1 MIAPPSIPRWRSL
14 ALTAEERRRHF
25 ASGQFSLQAPP
36 APVDTSRKAA
46 TARVLAALAEY
57 KALPVVRRGDLSFIA
72 KKHDVSPE
80 AMVNRLRA
88 QDLMVRLNASK
99 AKKMGVLLVCEVGRG
114 QKSSDNFEPNSRRS
128 A

>member
-1 MIAPPSIPRWRSL
+1 MTTPSSIPRWRSL
-14 ALTAEERRRHF
+14 ALTPEERSRHF

-36 APVDTSRKAA
+36 APIDTSRRAA
-46 TARVLAALAEY
+46 TARVLAALEEY
-57 KALPVVRRGDLSFIA
+57 KALTEVKRGDLSFIA

-88 QDLMVRLNASK
+88 QDLMVRLNTSK
-99 AKKMGVLLVCEVGRG
+99 PKKMGVLLVCEVSRG
-114 QKSSDNFEPNSRRS
+114 QNSLNNFEPTTRRT